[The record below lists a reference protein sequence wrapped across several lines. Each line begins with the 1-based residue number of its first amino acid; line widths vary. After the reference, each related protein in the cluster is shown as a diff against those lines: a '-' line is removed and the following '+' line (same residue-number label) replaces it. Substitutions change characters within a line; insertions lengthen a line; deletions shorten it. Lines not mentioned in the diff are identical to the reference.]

1 MSSINVKARPKADSW
16 LNKVHVLP
24 DIRSSEELSLFHGE
38 IISEIK
44 IVEMVFRKHRQKLV
58 LLSKTIEDIL

>member
-1 MSSINVKARPKADSW
+1 MF
-16 LNKVHVLP
+16 LP
-24 DIRSSEELSLFHGE
+24 DIRSSEELGLFHSE

-58 LLSKTIEDIL
+58 FLSKTIEDIL